1 MSFELRIRGV
11 GDVDI
16 LDISGRVTI
25 GEGAAALSNAL
36 RQMAAGGQKKV
47 LLNLGNLSYVDSSG
61 IGALVSSFA
70 SVRNAGGVLKLLN
83 VGNRVKD
90 VLLLTKLYTVFE
102 VFDDEVTA
110 VTSFAEPAIAV
121 PAT

>member
-36 RQMAAGGQKKV
+36 CQMAAGGQKKV

>member
-11 GDVDI
+11 GDVNI

-25 GEGAAALSNAL
+25 GEGATALSNAL
-36 RQMAAGGQKKV
+36 RQMAAGGEKKI

-70 SVRNAGGVLKLLN
+70 SVKNAGGSLKLLN
-83 VGNRVKD
+83 VTSRVKD
-90 VLLLTKLYTVFE
+90 LLLLTKLYTVFE
-102 VFDDEVTA
+102 VFSDEVTA